1 MFLGEEEKKISQV
14 AISSDSIKSV
24 PTSNRSKKN
33 LVRDFFGRTKTQKSI
48 ELVKK
53 FPVNFEIDLNRFF
66 AFWAS
71 VGLRV
76 PGSEPVGIIVVY

>member
-24 PTSNRSKKN
+24 PTSNRIKKFGPR
-33 LVRDFFGRTKTQKSI
+33 VFGRNKTQKSI

-53 FPVNFEIDLNRFF
+53 FPLNFEIDLNRFLR
-66 AFWAS
+66 FWAMF
-71 VGLRV
+71 VLLV
-76 PGSEPVGIIVVY
+76 